1 MVRSELTVE
10 KAWSVIAQVKDPEIP
25 VISVVELGLI
35 RGVAVDGGSVQVIMT
50 TTFSGCPAL
59 RMMQDEIRRS
69 LLEAGAEQVTI
80 QVSHNPPWTTDDMD
94 PAARQK
100 LREFGLAPPPRPAK
114 DLNIA
119 LLEAVH
125 CPYCGSADTE
135 LKNSFGPTLCR
146 MIYVCKACRQPF
158 EQFKPV

>member
-1 MVRSELTVE
+1 MVTPDVISQEA
-10 KAWSVIAQVKDPEIP
+10 AWAAIAEVKDPEIP

-35 RGVAVDGGSVQVIMT
+35 REVEINGRAVQVTMT

-59 RMMQDEIRRS
+59 YMMQAEIRSR
-69 LLEAGAEQVTI
+69 LLEAGAEQVI
-80 QVSHNPPWTTDDMD
+80 LQVSHNPPWSTEDID

-100 LREFGLAPPPRPAK
+100 LREFGLAPPPRPTKNLARL
-114 DLNIA
+114 DPA
-119 LLEAVH
+119 T
-125 CPYCGSADTE
+125 CPYCGSQNTQ

-146 MIYVCKACRQPF
+146 MIYVCNACRQPF